1 LFWSEGGWGDV
12 AEELQDLVCGIGGGT
27 SDVLLMKTLLIMGVS
42 RQIIEDG
49 LEMKAKIE
57 EILVESGFAESRAA
71 KMDVD
76 DLLK

>member
-1 LFWSEGGWGDV
+1 
-12 AEELQDLVCGIGGGT
+12 
-27 SDVLLMKTLLIMGVS
+27 MKV
-42 RQIIEDG
+42 
-49 LEMKAKIE
+49 KIE